1 MTILT
6 KSIRG
11 TLSEVQNCVGFEEL
25 TPDTNHAVGD
35 VLHDSGATMKV
46 LPFQWKKN
54 AVWTS
59 LGKLYVVKQ
68 PLADSDGVSVLCNNV
83 NLGFN
88 VGGAECVT
96 LRFHDWGGNVNLAVN
111 GAVGNWDNLASQQL
125 GGIDIVVEKPVP
137 GTNRGV
143 LILRGRFEPF
153 LFRRMAR
160 ISFAIGGQ
168 ELVIDDV
175 CVR

>member
-6 KSIRG
+6 KSIHG
-11 TLSEVQNCVGFEEL
+11 LLSEVQGCVGFEDLTLGTTFVVGNEL
-25 TPDTNHAVGD
+25 R
-35 VLHDSGATMKV
+35 DSTATMRV
-46 LPFQWKKN
+46 LPFQWTSQ
-54 AVWTS
+54 VWTS
-59 LGKLYVVKQ
+59 KGSLFVVDQ
-68 PLADSDGVSVLCNNV
+68 PLAGNDGVSVLCNNV

-96 LRFHDWGGNVNLAVN
+96 LRFHDWGGNVNLVVN
-111 GAVGNWDNLASQQL
+111 GAVGNWDNFTSQQL
-125 GGIDIVVEKPVP
+125 GGIDIVVRQPVP
-137 GTNRGV
+137 GTNRGE

-153 LFRRMAR
+153 LFRRMAK